1 MAITLTDNEYFAGL
15 TDLACVLSMEK
26 DLNNF
31 EKCEEFIGFWEEESL
46 PFGSHIIR
54 RHVTLPNVEEYSE
67 TSTLLT
73 VKKPSVVEK
82 DFKINKKKM
91 IPLSYSKEL
100 LQTSFTSELGIN
112 EFVSYLMNQI
122 QNAKTNFIFKEM
134 LNLISTT
141 TKQTFANTK
150 LTLSGAVSLQ
160 TVNKNNQILTYSLD
174 ELKYSQNGKNPITEC
189 VVLMNKE
196 EATYTL
202 VNNTQYENEKV
213 HFFVIPKSIMDLEKK
228 VLIIPK
234 YALVYFSSVNFVGSF
249 FDPSNL
255 MVNNFAHFWICVDR
269 DDLYP
274 IYELTE

>member
-1 MAITLTDNEYFAGL
+1 MSLTLTDNEYFGGL

-31 EKCEEFIGFWEEESL
+31 EKTKEFIDFWEEEEL
-46 PFGSHIIR
+46 PFGCTMMR
-54 RHVTLPNVEEYSE
+54 RHVNLPNVEEYSE

-73 VKKPSVVEK
+73 VKKPSVSEK
-82 DFKINKKKM
+82 IFKINNKKM

-100 LQTSFTSELGIN
+100 LQTAFTSEVGIN
-112 EFVSYLMNQI
+112 AFVSYLLDQI
-122 QNAKTNFIFKEM
+122 QNAKTDYVFKKMLELLKNTSKENFP
-134 LNLISTT
+134 
-141 TKQTFANTK
+141 NTK

-174 ELKYSQNGKNPITEC
+174 ELKYSREGKKPITEC

-202 VNNTQYENEKV
+202 MNNNQYENEKV
-213 HFFVIPKSIMDLEKK
+213 HFFVIPKSLMDLEKK
-228 VLIIPK
+228 VLIVPK
-234 YALVYFSSVNFVGSF
+234 YALVFFSSINFAGSF

-255 MVNNFAHFWICVDR
+255 MVNNFVHFWNCIDR
-269 DDLYP
+269 DDAYP
-274 IYELTE
+274 IYELSE

>member
-1 MAITLTDNEYFAGL
+1 MALTLTDNEYFAGL

-31 EKCEEFIGFWEEESL
+31 EKTKEFINFWEEEEL
-46 PFGSHIIR
+46 PFGCTMIR
-54 RHVTLPNVEEYSE
+54 RHVDLPNVEEYSE

-73 VKKPSVVEK
+73 VKKPTVTEK
-82 DFKINKKKM
+82 TFKINNKKM

-100 LQTSFTSELGIN
+100 LQTAFTSEIGIN
-112 EFVSYLMNQI
+112 EFVSYLLDQL
-122 QNAKTNFIFKEM
+122 QNAKTNYIFKKM
-134 LNLISTT
+134 LETLKNTNKVELE
-141 TKQTFANTK
+141 NTK

-174 ELKYSQNGKNPITEC
+174 ELKYSKNGKKPITEC
-189 VVLMNKE
+189 VVIMNKE

-202 VNNTQYENEKV
+202 VNNNQYENDKI
-213 HFFVIPKSIMDLEKK
+213 HFFVIPKSLLDLEKK
-228 VLIIPK
+228 VLIVPK
-234 YALVYFSSVNFVGSF
+234 YALVYFSSINFVGSF

-255 MVNNFAHFWICVDR
+255 MVNNFAHFWNCIDR
-269 DDLYP
+269 DDAYP